1 MTDKKEKTLVVIKP
15 DGVQR
20 SLIGEV
26 IKRYERAGLKLVALK
41 MFVPEPGFVE
51 KHYLLDP
58 EWKQKTGE
66 KTIAAYKEKG
76 LEHPAG
82 EDAIKAADV
91 ILAGLK
97 KYLSAGPVVAMVWEG
112 INAVGIVRKITG
124 GTEPLTSDVGTIRGD
139 YTIDSYKLSD
149 IDGRSVRNIVHASGS
164 VDEANQEIPIWF
176 KNEEIQDYK
185 LVQER
190 ILYDVDLDGIL
201 E

>member
-26 IKRYERAGLKLVALK
+26 IGRYERAGLKLVALK
-41 MFVPEPGFVE
+41 MFVPGPDFVE
-51 KHYLLDP
+51 EHYLLDS
-58 EWKQKTGE
+58 EWKQKTGQ
-66 KTIAAYKEKG
+66 KTIDAYKEKG

-112 INAVGIVRKITG
+112 INAVGIV
-124 GTEPLTSDVGTIRGD
+124 
-139 YTIDSYKLSD
+139 
-149 IDGRSVRNIVHASGS
+149 
-164 VDEANQEIPIWF
+164 
-176 KNEEIQDYK
+176 
-185 LVQER
+185 
-190 ILYDVDLDGIL
+190 
-201 E
+201 